1 MRIYT
6 KTGDKGMTRLVGGAQ
21 VAKDSDRVESYG
33 TIDELNSWIGYII
46 SETQDKQITEEL
58 QEIQQMLFDL
68 GTDLATPESAST
80 ESRLY
85 SGSSVWLEERI
96 DRYTDEAPEIERF
109 ILPGGTT
116 IACMLH
122 VARTITRRA
131 ERSIVTLNWTA
142 TLNNEIV
149 IFINRLSDY
158 FYALARVINARE
170 KQEDIFYERGEK
182 VFHKIKST
190 DL

>member
-68 GTDLATPESAST
+68 GTDLATP
-80 ESRLY
+80 
-85 SGSSVWLEERI
+85 
-96 DRYTDEAPEIERF
+96 
-109 ILPGGTT
+109 
-116 IACMLH
+116 
-122 VARTITRRA
+122 
-131 ERSIVTLNWTA
+131 
-142 TLNNEIV
+142 
-149 IFINRLSDY
+149 
-158 FYALARVINARE
+158 
-170 KQEDIFYERGEK
+170 
-182 VFHKIKST
+182 
-190 DL
+190 